1 MSHRPAYCPTA
12 RMIKRKPSFSLY
24 AALLLIGSLS
34 ALATLATPLRAA
46 ETLILG
52 FGDSLMAGYQLPQS
66 DSFPAQLERHLR
78 TEDGMDV
85 RVENAGV
92 SGDTTTGGRS
102 RLDWVL
108 AGLDRAPDLVILEL
122 GANDAL
128 RGIDPAI
135 TRENLAAMI
144 ETIRQAGS
152 RVLLAGMRAPP
163 NMGAEYEAA
172 FNRIYPELAEEYD
185 IPLYPFFLDGVAAQP
200 DLNLDDGMHP
210 NAEGIAI
217 MVDRI
222 TPYIHRTL
230 KRPKPQAVKR
240 G

>member
-1 MSHRPAYCPTA
+1 MSHASAYCPTA
-12 RMIKRKPSFSLY
+12 RGIKRKPSLRLY
-24 AALLLIGSLS
+24 AAVLLIGSLC
-34 ALATLATPLRAA
+34 ALAIPARAA

-52 FGDSLMAGYQLPQS
+52 FGDSLMAGYELPQS
-66 DSFPAQLERHLR
+66 DSFPARLERHLR
-78 TEDGMDV
+78 TEEGLDV

-144 ETIRQAGS
+144 ETIRAAGS
-152 RVLLAGMRAPP
+152 RVLLAGMLAPP
-163 NMGAEYEAA
+163 NMGEDYEAA
-172 FNRIYPELAEEYD
+172 FNRIYPELAESYD
-185 IPLYPFFLDGVAAQP
+185 IPLYPFFLDGVAAEP
-200 DLNLDDGMHP
+200 ALNLDDGIHP
-210 NAEGIAI
+210 NAEGIGV
-217 MVDRI
+217 MVERMTPHILRALDR
-222 TPYIHRTL
+222 
-230 KRPKPQAVKR
+230 PQPEAVKR